1 MRFKKLLLVLVACV
15 LSLSIVLPV
24 TTAFAGVNRLEVASV
39 STKEAGWEYDI
50 NDLIDWNKTAQFK
63 ATTLADATVTTSE
76 YFLDECVD
84 GLTYYSAFDAK
95 LNITSFDADSY
106 FAFSWGAQDY
116 SDNIGVEGVLE
127 VYVKAGST
135 GKITVG
141 TRITGTNEAVEA
153 VDVATI
159 GTDFDIH
166 AEITADKK
174 LNIFINGVDDT
185 PEVTAEYAN
194 PFMGG
199 LFSFGQ
205 KGKTTTE
212 VISLIINRYDYESP
226 ANPDYLET
234 FDAED
239 HSDGKAGYSTAMFAS
254 YSTTGP
260 IEPSYLH
267 VDTDETGNSYL
278 RFNNTC
284 HSHIVTKYQ
293 YSNFEM
299 TFDLFDF
306 GNRYLTD
313 EEGNSISFPAATF
326 MVYVGAS
333 NASSSSSSLEA
344 QVVTYYGWIAG
355 TSYGSM
361 NFEKEMS
368 SRQAMTKVGN
378 THIFRD
384 GEGRTRMNGSLSAL
398 SYVDK
403 NGVTKKPV
411 NMLQVTESGISEKM
425 KVKIQVIDGV
435 YKLYVIMASDY
446 ELYGEEAWDEVGA
459 NFAIDLG
466 FTPKGF
472 VGFGWSG
479 SDVEGGN
486 KYSTTAGNASVD
498 NLRIKNLDAGGAT
511 IRQEDVAWLN
521 NTTTGYTRPDAPYNY
536 NDFYND
542 NDLLSNKLVPGGT
555 ASGMSMTDLII
566 IIASA
571 VVIVGV
577 GTLVAITYLK
587 RRVK

>member
-1 MRFKKLLLVLVACV
+1 MRIKKLLLVLVACV

-39 STKEAGWEYDI
+39 SVKDAGWEYDR

-76 YFLDECVD
+76 YFLDECIE
-84 GLTYYSAFDAK
+84 GLKYYSAFDAK
-95 LNITSFDADSY
+95 LNVTSFSADSY
-106 FAFSWGAQDY
+106 FGFSWGAQDY
-116 SDNIGVEGVLE
+116 SDNMGVEGVLE

-141 TRITGTNEAVEA
+141 TRITGTNDAVEA
-153 VDVATI
+153 ADVATL
-159 GTDFDIH
+159 GADFDIH

-174 LNIFINGVDDT
+174 LNIFINGIDDT

-205 KGKTTTE
+205 KGNTTTE
-212 VISLIINRYDYESP
+212 VISLVVNRYEYESP

-239 HSDGKAGYSTAMFAS
+239 HPDGKPGYSTQMFAT

-260 IEPSYLH
+260 LDPSYLH
-267 VDTDETGNSYL
+267 VDTDEETGNSYL
-278 RFNNTC
+278 RFNNTA
-284 HSHIVTKYQ
+284 HSHIITKYQ
-293 YSNFEM
+293 YSNFEI

-313 EEGNSISFPAATF
+313 ENGNSISFPAAQF

-333 NASSSSSSLEA
+333 RAPNQDGAISA
-344 QVVTYYGWIAG
+344 QAITYYGWVAG
-355 TSYGSM
+355 TNVSSL

-368 SRQAMTKVGN
+368 SRQVMTKVGE

-384 GEGRTRMNGSLSAL
+384 GDGRTKMNGSLSDLAYTGL
-398 SYVDK
+398 DGLRR
-403 NGVTKKPV
+403 NPV
-411 NMLQVTESGISEKM
+411 NMLHVTESGISDPM
-425 KVKIQVIDGV
+425 KVKIQVIDGI
-435 YKLYVIMASDY
+435 YKLYVIMADDY
-446 ELYGEEAWDEVGA
+446 EDESSWDKIGA
-459 NFAIDLG
+459 NFSIDLG

-472 VGFGWSG
+472 VGFGWVG
-479 SDVEGGN
+479 SDVEGTN

-498 NLRIKNLDAGGAT
+498 NLKIKNLDAGGAT

-577 GTLVAITYLK
+577 GTLVAVMYLK